1 MNFNNQLLEE
11 IKRFK
16 LLSNYDPSLT
26 YKEQKIIKEEVTFFG
41 EDKYF
46 MLVFKGR
53 NEKPKLVEI
62 GTAFEKNNQFIPTK
76 KGKELFQID
85 KDSYDWNLLKKNQI
99 FVLHRSY
106 GMSQEGKILADFEL
120 DELVNGLVEDNNE
133 YVTELENRIE
143 ETNSSNWNKTSS
155 GSILIDMGLSLKY
168 ANAIY
173 VRVDSHVDKFFNL
186 LEGPVKPS
194 TQLLSY
200 TPTPPLPT
208 TGVTIPEII
217 VNETVNT
224 YCDNMIKPNLSK
236 KEVLAEFNSV
246 LNAIKNY
253 VDSPNDDENI
263 SALSKLKNSTLRIFG
278 QADSARPG
286 WLPGEP
292 CRSVSNVLDHNYG
305 GMEKKPVKMRTQ
317 QDIIQMNSFLAQN
330 RAIEYGK
337 LLSAE
342 IKKLYGFDL
351 KIEYSYK
358 QYYGQGE
365 SKRGPKFRSITLNFD
380 VPRHTYSVTSGSTV
394 NVAQSINNEITNSG
408 FVWKM
413 ASIYTTKGVKKF
425 SCISRGDNLWC
436 SEKNKLGIIK
446 EEERGEI
453 NMLPKISYSV
463 NAEIKGM
470 DLVIKSS
477 VGDLT
482 LKGQNGGYGS
492 VYMGGSQQA
501 LFRTWM
507 VCGQKD
513 YSTISFPEPFKDAYY
528 TYDPNNKVKIL
539 EDTYYLVKGFGYV
552 MFAMACAANIKPT
565 TPSETEIASE
575 MVKDKPIYNQKQ
587 LKFLSKQVDKSIGR
601 TIKDIEIK
609 NTKEKKGEAI
619 QDDPYMMK

>member
-1 MNFNNQLLEE
+1 MNFNKQLLEE
-11 IKRFK
+11 INRFK
-16 LLSNYDPSLT
+16 LMSNYDPKFT
-26 YKEQKIIKEEVTFFG
+26 YKEQKVLLEEVTFFG
-41 EDKYF
+41 EDKYYI
-46 MLVFKGR
+46 LVFKGR

-62 GTAFEKNNQFIPTK
+62 GTVFEESNKFIPTK
-76 KGKELFQID
+76 KGKELFENND
-85 KDSYDWNLLKKNQI
+85 DSYEWNLLKKNPI
-99 FVLHRSY
+99 FIQHRSY

-155 GSILIDMGLSLKY
+155 GSILIDRGLSLKY

-173 VRVDSHVDKFFNL
+173 VRVDSHIDKFFNL

-194 TQLLSY
+194 TSLLSY
-200 TPTPPLPT
+200 TPTPPLPI
-208 TGVTIPEII
+208 TGVTIPEIVI
-217 VNETVNT
+217 NETTNT
-224 YCDNMIKPNLSK
+224 YCDNMIKPNLLK

-246 LNAIKNY
+246 LNSIKNY
-253 VDSPNDDENI
+253 VESPDDKQKV
-263 SALSKLKNSTLRIFG
+263 SALSKLKSSTLKIKG
-278 QADSARPG
+278 KADSGSPG

-292 CRSVSNVLDHNYG
+292 CRSVSTDLDHNYG
-305 GMEKKPVKMRTQ
+305 GMEKKPVNMRTTN
-317 QDIIQMNSFLAQN
+317 DKIKMNSFLAEN
-330 RAIEYGK
+330 RAKEYGK
-337 LLSAE
+337 LLATE
-342 IKKLYGFDL
+342 IKKLYGFDMN
-351 KIEYSYK
+351 IEYSYE

-365 SKRGPKFRSITLNFD
+365 SKRGPKFRSITLDFD
-380 VPRHTYSVTSGSTV
+380 VPEHTYEIVTGNTV
-394 NVAQSINNEITNSG
+394 NFAKSIKDAINDAG
-408 FVWKM
+408 FEWKT
-413 ASIYTTKGVKKF
+413 ATIYTTKGLKKF
-425 SCISRGDNLWC
+425 SCISKGENLWC
-436 SEKNKLGIIK
+436 SEKNRLGVIK
-446 EEERGEI
+446 EEEKGEI
-453 NMLPKISYSV
+453 SMLPKISYSV
-463 NAEIKGM
+463 NAEMKGM
-470 DLVIKSS
+470 NLVIKSS

-501 LFRTWM
+501 FFRTWM

-619 QDDPYMMK
+619 QDDQYMIK